1 MAEIHS
7 SESGL
12 NTCNHRFKI
21 SISPQ
26 VRLAGC
32 SSWCCVF
39 SVPWSLVMF
48 LCYAPSV
55 MLFWILSS
63 SSFLWP
69 WITLPVFCRETNAAG
84 GLHCH
89 PKTKLWMQPL
99 LWKWIKEV
107 YFGSKKLSEK
117 SRSKTMRP
125 DRELVSFRLSIHNI
139 VYYSRPNSLEFD
151 YASSSINYKQ
161 MRSKNKK
168 MV

>member
-1 MAEIHS
+1 MPWFGGYVGNWFNGYVGGGRAMAELRWAYGKEQDMGIEALEAMLMDDKFREIHS

-39 SVPWSLVMF
+39 SVPRSLVM
-48 LCYAPSV
+48 
-55 MLFWILSS
+55 
-63 SSFLWP
+63 
-69 WITLPVFCRETNAAG
+69 ETNAAG

-89 PKTKLWMQPL
+89 PRSKLWMQLL

-117 SRSKTMRP
+117 SRPKTMRP
-125 DRELVSFRLSIHNI
+125 DRDFGRSMQNI
-139 VYYSRPNSLEFD
+139 VYYTV
-151 YASSSINYKQ
+151 YT
-161 MRSKNKK
+161 
-168 MV
+168 